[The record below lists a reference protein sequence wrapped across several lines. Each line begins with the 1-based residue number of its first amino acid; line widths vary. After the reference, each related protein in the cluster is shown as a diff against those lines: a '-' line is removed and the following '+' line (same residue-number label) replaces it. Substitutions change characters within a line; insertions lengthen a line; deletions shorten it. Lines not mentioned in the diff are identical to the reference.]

1 MRSEFK
7 FPEYTE
13 AMNRAI
19 ELSMIA
25 SIEGEV
31 PVGAVILFQGHIVA
45 EGRNQV
51 QKLSDPTAHAE
62 MIAISEAAR
71 KLRVTKLME
80 CTILTTLEPCIM
92 CAGAIYKARI
102 QRVVFSSFDPAF
114 GACGSAYNFSSDP
127 RLNHQAFV
135 IGGYME
141 EMTKPILDKFFIGR
155 RQKKSGK

>member
-1 MRSEFK
+1 MRTEFR

-13 AMNRAI
+13 AMYRAI

-31 PVGAVILFQGHIVA
+31 PVGAAILFQGHIVA

-62 MIAISEAAR
+62 MSAISEAAR
-71 KLRVTKLME
+71 ELRVTKLKE

-127 RLNHQAFV
+127 RLNHQSLV

-141 EMTKPILDKFFIGR
+141 ETSKPILDRFFVER
-155 RQKKSGK
+155 RQTKSGN